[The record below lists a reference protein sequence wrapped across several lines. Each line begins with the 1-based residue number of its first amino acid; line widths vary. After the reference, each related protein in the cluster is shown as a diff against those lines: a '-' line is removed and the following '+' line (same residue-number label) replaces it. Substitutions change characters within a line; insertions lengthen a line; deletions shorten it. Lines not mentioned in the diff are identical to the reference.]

1 VFLPAG
7 GRTNG
12 KESVMSI
19 RFTPRAIFAAAFLS
33 AVALAPMPALAGGY
47 GYDNGGYDYQPSYQP
62 HYYNQPS
69 YQHCYYKRVRYYDDY
84 YGRYFYKRER
94 VCD

>member
-1 VFLPAG
+1 VILPAG

-33 AVALAPMPALAGGY
+33 AAALAPLPALAGGY
-47 GYDNGGYDYQPSYQP
+47 GYDNGGYDYQPSYQERP
-62 HYYNQPS
+62 V

-94 VCD
+94 ICD